1 MGRDAGGKEE
11 RGRKD
16 ENGVMLCGAFA
27 LLLYSHLTSPQ
38 IQQTEIP
45 NFQYRTQVCSKF
57 LSNLNQSLVLYIFTK
72 F

>member
-27 LLLYSHLTSPQ
+27 LLLYSHLASPQ
-38 IQQTEIP
+38 I
-45 NFQYRTQVCSKF
+45 
-57 LSNLNQSLVLYIFTK
+57 
-72 F
+72 